1 MDDSLAIK
9 NYITDADKQFFYA
22 TLMNHLK
29 DYSDV
34 YKIKFEKRV
43 VDYITSDEYL
53 FSEVLVDDDCPKI
66 VFGVSGYEPLENWL
80 FKDVSYIK
88 RAKELHKLIEDGK
101 LEIAKLLDLRDS
113 NSPEFSQSKLDEL
126 SKLQSQ
132 YNLELSS
139 LEIDNTFFR
148 REKIFEKVDMA
159 LVFALTPH
167 AEHNETLKEICR
179 LINEHLI
186 DRSGYMRDEKKL
198 QDDLNDALL
207 NENVGSIKFN
217 IDEIDNRRT
226 TRRRDML
233 TLGTCTLVK
242 TNQ

>member
-1 MDDSLAIK
+1 MDDKFAIK

-34 YKIKFEKRV
+34 YKIKFEKKV
-43 VDYITSDEYL
+43 VDYITSDTYL
-53 FSEVLVDDDCPKI
+53 CSEVLVDDDLPKI
-66 VFGVSGYEPLENWL
+66 VFGISGYEPLENWL

-88 RAKELHKLIEDGK
+88 RADELHKLIEDGRK
-101 LEIAKLLDLRDS
+101 EIAKLLEKRDT
-113 NSPEFSQSKLDEL
+113 NSPEFKQSDLDEL